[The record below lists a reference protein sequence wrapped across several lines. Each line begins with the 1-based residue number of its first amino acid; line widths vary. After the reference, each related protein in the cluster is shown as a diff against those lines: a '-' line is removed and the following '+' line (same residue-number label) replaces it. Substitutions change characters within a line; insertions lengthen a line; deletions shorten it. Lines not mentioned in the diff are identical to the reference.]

1 MKAKERDHQTLHRHR
16 RERLY
21 LVTRCCASQVS
32 SLSSSSCEAKLSI
45 TRFHQTKQ
53 EQPVEI
59 EN

>member
-32 SLSSSSCEAKLSI
+32 WLSSGKLSI